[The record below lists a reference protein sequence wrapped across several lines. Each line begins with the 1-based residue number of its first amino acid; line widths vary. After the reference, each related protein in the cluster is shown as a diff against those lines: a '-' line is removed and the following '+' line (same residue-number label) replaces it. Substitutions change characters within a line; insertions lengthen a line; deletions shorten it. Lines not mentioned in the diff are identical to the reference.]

1 MYYRVAIQVD
11 TSPTW
16 KWKSTALSSL
26 NILLQWLQYYRVL
39 PRDRLRI
46 FSSRSQE
53 DLNEQLVHENQGLGS
68 SSVPAT
74 QFLQE
79 RRIAPREMGDQ
90 VSAGETLTNERT
102 ACISSVSKPS
112 QGESGRS
119 PLDRRREELERGPG
133 GDHDLSYRFTLPIS
147 TPQVLAWLK
156 LQVRVWQG
164 DLQGEVVA
172 YGSGKSDGQSA
183 YRFAPRTTEDEGISR
198 KQKGRLEACRHK
210 ITLPS
215 VQVCIHG

>member
-11 TSPTW
+11 ASPTW

-26 NILLQWLQYYRVL
+26 NILLQWLQYYRML

-53 DLNEQLVHENQGLGS
+53 DLNEQLMRENQGLGS
-68 SSVPAT
+68 PSIPAI

-79 RRIAPREMGDQ
+79 RRLAPPEVGCE
-90 VSAGETLTNERT
+90 VSTHETRANERMVSVAALPELSPT
-102 ACISSVSKPS
+102 ESSA
-112 QGESGRS
+112 S
-119 PLDRRREELERGPG
+119 PLDKRREEIECGAG
-133 GDHDLSYRFTLPIS
+133 GDHALPYRFTLPTS

-156 LQVRVWQG
+156 LQVRVQQG

-172 YGSGKSDGQSA
+172 FGSRYSDGQSA
-183 YRFAPRTTEDEGISR
+183 YRFASRTSEDESIR
-198 KQKGRLEACRHK
+198 KRQEGWRHAG
-210 ITLPS
+210 TS
-215 VQVCIHG
+215 